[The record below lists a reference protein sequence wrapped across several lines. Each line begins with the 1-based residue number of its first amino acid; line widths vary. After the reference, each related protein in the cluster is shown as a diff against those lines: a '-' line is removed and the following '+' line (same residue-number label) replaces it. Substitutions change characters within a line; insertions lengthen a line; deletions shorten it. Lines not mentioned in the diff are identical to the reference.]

1 MGQIGGF
8 TKQGCNVPLTTG
20 MGTGS
25 VFPGVQQQ
33 HGCSGYGSLSGAM
46 FEQLNMAMAPPVTPQ
61 VRSAFEI
68 FGKAPQEIATRS
80 SLKALTAALTGD
92 VGAGQQ

>member
-1 MGQIGGF
+1 
-8 TKQGCNVPLTTG
+8 
-20 MGTGS
+20 
-25 VFPGVQQQ
+25 
-33 HGCSGYGSLSGAM
+33 M